1 MKWHQ
6 MFLLW
11 LKLHANSATATVLK
25 LQTSDDHSEIDFGN
39 VPK

>member
-1 MKWHQ
+1 MAPNVPI
-6 MFLLW
+6 MVEIAA
-11 LKLHANSATATVLK
+11 ANGATATVLK

>member
-1 MKWHQ
+1 MAPNVPI
-6 MFLLW
+6 MVEIA
-11 LKLHANSATATVLK
+11 ANSATATVLK